1 MKTIAFPLLL
11 AITAATPASAQYPWE
26 SRAAGGPPH
35 ISVNGEAVVYV
46 KPDKIV
52 VRLGIET
59 DDKDVNAA
67 KQKNSEILKDALT
80 VIKGNGVADRDIQTD
95 HLSLEPRWRDEYRRK
110 EFLGYRVRNS
120 LSATLSDV
128 AKLEAIIT
136 QLLAAGVNYIHGIDF
151 QTTQFKK
158 HREEARQ
165 LALKAAKE
173 KAEKMAV
180 TLGQTIGA
188 PLTINEGYGG
198 SGSWYYSSWSGW
210 GYGRGDGMGQ
220 NVQVQMSRDTG
231 GAGED
236 TEGVALG
243 KLGIRASVSVTF
255 ELTK

>member
-1 MKTIAFPLLL
+1 MKPFTL
-11 AITAATPASAQYPWE
+11 ATTLAIITAAASAQYPWD
-26 SRAAGGPPH
+26 SRSGGPPH

-59 DDKDVNAA
+59 DDKDVATA

-120 LSATLSDV
+120 LTATVTDV
-128 AKLEAIIT
+128 SKLEPLIT
-136 QLLAAGVNYIHGIDF
+136 QLLATGVNYIHGIDF
-151 QTTQFKK
+151 QTKQFKK

-173 KAEKMAV
+173 KAEKMSAA
-180 TLGQTIGA
+180 LGQTIGA
-188 PLTINEGYGG
+188 PLAINEGYSG
-198 SGSWYYSSWSGW
+198 SGSWYYGSWSGW
-210 GYGRGDGMGQ
+210 GYGRGDGMAQ
-220 NVQVQMSRDTG
+220 NVQVSHDRG

-236 TEGVALG
+236 TEIVALG
-243 KLGIRASVSVTF
+243 KIGIRASVNVIF
-255 ELTK
+255 ELKK